1 MARHPISD
9 KNGKQTDY
17 FWSDKHAND
26 PERAVVFRQTDGG
39 VKKMTGVHF
48 DTKAGKMVKQEG

>member
-9 KNGKQTDY
+9 KHGKPTDY

-26 PERAVVFRQTDGG
+26 PEKALVFRQTEAG
-39 VKKMTGVHF
+39 VKKMNGVHF
-48 DTKAGKMVKQEG
+48 DTKSGKMVKQEG